1 MTGYEVET
9 VGNVSTDLYCFVCL
23 KIMRNAVQPP
33 CGHVMC
39 QGCFDALEKDAS
51 ERNTELACRKCYVA
65 ITRNKVTS
73 VPLIDRMI
81 LSIQVR
87 CIHHVKGCQWTGEL
101 GKLEM
106 HLTKCSHLANLCSYG
121 CGEKILPCM
130 EMQHSTECE
139 YRTISCEYEVC
150 GCDKKVIFKDYSSHL
165 EQSRDYHVMISLQ
178 KMVVSENERKLQ
190 GYMQVKGEVQ
200 SAQLKL
206 DAILKEVEEEENE
219 IKEEIETSLQV
230 ITRDI
235 EAEIYSLKLHVD
247 KSVNEF
253 DRNALKHAVITDND
267 MEKLKLDCDMG
278 GLQRKLDT
286 VFMDHRK
293 QYSCKAKAYARDKLK
308 SMEAV
313 RNNVS
318 ILALKASG
326 YVDDTQLCK
335 MIDVFEKSLE
345 DGTRKVKNVLGKIVA
360 SSANRVEQLKNAFKL
375 EEESLSESISLK
387 CAYQTRFKN
396 MVDNFHNTP
405 TLYLWKVDAFENSV
419 IGSINCLAS
428 HVISGGNLSAQPSFC
443 QYSVVWYN
451 RANITVYHRPIS
463 IPPSSLIKFSVLS
476 QLNSKT
482 YECDNFSPRLLGQPN
497 YNQNV
502 VSYTVVSNQ
511 PISPRRLVNEN
522 VSFQKLQEN
531 EIQKMLKKTVQS
543 ISFNSTIQDKNKGV
557 LVDDVV
563 YVRCE
568 LTN

>member
-9 VGNVSTDLYCFVCL
+9 IGNVSTDLYCFVCL
-23 KIMRNAVQPP
+23 KIMRNAVQSP

-39 QGCFDALEKDAS
+39 QGCFDALEKDAL

-65 ITRNKVTS
+65 ITRNKVTP

-106 HLTKCSHLANLCSYG
+106 HLTKCSHLANFCSFG

-165 EQSRDYHVMISLQ
+165 EQSRDYHVMISLK

-206 DAILKEVEEEENE
+206 DAILKEVEEEEKE

-235 EAEIYSLKLHVD
+235 EAEIYSLKFHVD

-253 DRNALKHAVITDND
+253 DRNALKHAMITNND
-267 MEKLKLDCDMG
+267 MKKLKLDCDMG
-278 GLQRKLDT
+278 GLQRKLET

-313 RNNVS
+313 KNNVS
-318 ILALKASG
+318 TLALKASG
-326 YVDDTQLCK
+326 CVDDTQLCK
-335 MIDVFEKSLE
+335 MIGVFEKSFE
-345 DGTRKVKNVLGKIVA
+345 DGTRKVKNVLGKIIA

-375 EEESLSESISLK
+375 KEESLSESISLK
-387 CAYQTRFKN
+387 CAYRTRFKN
-396 MVDNFHNTP
+396 MVNNFHNTP
-405 TLYLWKVDAFENSV
+405 TLYLWKVNAHENSV
-419 IGSINCLAS
+419 IGAINCLVS
-428 HVISGGNLSAQPSFC
+428 HATSVAALAEPCLS

-451 RANITVYHRPIS
+451 SHNINVYY
-463 IPPSSLIKFSVLS
+463 IPKQPNRNQNQQSFTSPSSLIKFSVLS

-482 YECDNFSPRLLGQPN
+482 YECENSFPSLLSQA
-497 YNQNV
+497 YLDQNKN
-502 VSYTVVSNQ
+502 SSSQFLREDKIPQTLRNTVKSV
-511 PISPRRLVNEN
+511 
-522 VSFQKLQEN
+522 
-531 EIQKMLKKTVQS
+531 
-543 ISFNSTIQDKNKGV
+543 SFNSTIHDENKGV
-557 LVDDVV
+557 LVDNVV